1 MKSYHYEL
9 VNVFAET
16 HWGGNPL
23 AVFLDADE
31 LPDEQMQAIA
41 KQMNLSEVVFIQTP
55 TAESAVKKLR
65 IFTPDYEIPFAG
77 HPTIGAAVVLREKLK
92 LTDQFILETNSQL
105 AHLNYHKGVMLF
117 SVPVGSVENAPLTKA
132 ECAEILGLPVE
143 KIASQASW
151 VNTGVSQLLVQ
162 LTDFDAIKRV
172 QIQTALF
179 MQKALSKDGTVD
191 IYVWSEQD
199 NIAKVRLFFAL
210 GGMVV
215 EDPGT
220 GSAAANL
227 GSWCLQN
234 GLAPLNWQLHQ
245 GDEINR
251 PNRLSLQADVK
262 IKVGGK
268 VITVGN
274 GTIFVP

>member
-31 LPDEQMQAIA
+31 LSDTQMQAIA
-41 KQMNLSEVVFIQTP
+41 KQMNLSEVVFVQTP
-55 TAESAVKKLR
+55 TVESAVKKLR
-65 IFTPDYEIPFAG
+65 IFTPDYEMPFAG
-77 HPTIGAAVVLREKLK
+77 HPTIGAAFVLQNKLV
-92 LTDQFILETNSQL
+92 LSNHFVLETPSQL
-105 AHLNYHKGVMLF
+105 AHLTYHNDVMSF
-117 SVPVGSVENAPLTKA
+117 SVQKGTVEDAPLTKA
-132 ECAEILGLPVE
+132 ECAEILGLSVE
-143 KIASQASW
+143 KIASQPSW

-162 LTDFDAIKRV
+162 LTDFDAIKTV

-262 IKVGGK
+262 VKVGGK